1 MKHFW
6 KTAGW
11 LSLLVAVVASGCA
24 VYPQLLQGQAESE
37 FLPDHG
43 STWLRLT
50 AVVLP
55 DVVHAEQLEHEIR
68 TAFMIAAARAE
79 IPERFGP
86 AAAGAGAAIP
96 AAAGQDAAIPAAAG
110 AHAGAEV
117 AIRLDRRPYTRGMR
131 RHDIL
136 TLTLQLSYTNYGAV
150 TVVTRQA
157 RESTPSF
164 VVIQDM
170 TEQALQRALKEFE

>member
-1 MKHFW
+1 MKPFW

-24 VYPQLLQGQAESE
+24 VYPQLLRGQAESE

-43 STWLRLT
+43 STWLRLST
-50 AVVLP
+50 VVLP
-55 DVVHAEQLEHEIR
+55 DVAHAEQLEHEIR

-86 AAAGAGAAIP
+86 VAAGA
-96 AAAGQDAAIPAAAG
+96 DAAIPVAAG
-110 AHAGAEV
+110 ADAGAEV

-136 TLTLQLSYTNYGAV
+136 TLTLQLSHTNYGAV

-170 TEQALQRALKEFE
+170 TEQALQGALKEFE